1 MLGRREDGKYFD
13 DKDILL
19 FTKYLTLLFPKLR
32 AGELISKWSKVRF
45 ASEMRPSRSLRT
57 ILNKSSKAAFVVQSS
72 TANARDT
79 HNYLENND
87 KELLSFRCV

>member
-45 ASEMRPSRSLRT
+45 APFT
-57 ILNKSSKAAFVVQSS
+57 KP
-72 TANARDT
+72 
-79 HNYLENND
+79 
-87 KELLSFRCV
+87 